1 VRRRAETDAEFTEF
15 LAARSTQLYR
25 SAYLLT
31 TSPHAAEDLLQTA
44 LAKTYAAWGRVQRAD
59 DPVAYVHGVLIKT
72 FLSERRKRSSSELPT
87 AEPSL
92 LDRADRSPRASE
104 ASDPTDRVAL
114 TTALARLAPLDRAV
128 VVLRFWEDR
137 SVAQTATD
145 LDLSE
150 AAVKNRSLRALRT
163 LRELLA
169 PSDYQPT
176 HNGSTS

>member
-1 VRRRAETDAEFTEF
+1 VRRRADTDTEFTEF
-15 LAARSTQLYR
+15 LAARSGQLYR

-31 TSPHAAEDLLQTA
+31 TSPHSAEDLLQTT
-44 LAKTYAAWGRVQRAD
+44 LAKSYSAWGRVRRAD

-72 FLSERRKRSSSELPT
+72 FLSERRKRSSGELPV
-87 AEPSL
+87 AEPGL
-92 LDRADRSPRASE
+92 LGRLDRAATP
-104 ASDPTDRVAL
+104 SDPTDRVAL
-114 TTALARLAPLDRAV
+114 MTALARLAPLDRAV

-137 SVAQTATD
+137 SVAQTAAD

-169 PSDYQPT
+169 EPT
-176 HNGSTS
+176 HNGSTP

>member
-1 VRRRAETDAEFTEF
+1 VRRRADTDTEFTEF
-15 LAARSTQLYR
+15 LAARSAQLYR

-31 TSPHAAEDLLQTA
+31 TSPHSAEDLLQAT
-44 LAKTYAAWGRVQRAD
+44 LAKSYSAWGRVRRAD

-72 FLSERRKRSSSELPT
+72 FLSERRKRSSSELPV
-87 AEPSL
+87 AEPGL
-92 LDRADRSPRASE
+92 LGRLDRAATS
-104 ASDPTDRVAL
+104 SDPTDRVAL
-114 TTALARLAPLDRAV
+114 MTALARLAPLDRAV

-137 SVAQTATD
+137 SVAQTAAD

-169 PSDYQPT
+169 EPT
-176 HNGSTS
+176 HNGSTP

>member
-1 VRRRAETDAEFTEF
+1 VRRGADTDAEFTEF
-15 LAARSTQLYR
+15 LAARSAQLYR

-44 LAKTYAAWGRVQRAD
+44 LAKTYAAWARVRRAD

-72 FLSERRKRSSSELPT
+72 FLSDRRRRSSTELPVADPALLGRTDRTPT
-87 AEPSL
+87 AP
-92 LDRADRSPRASE
+92 
-104 ASDPTDRVAL
+104 DPTDRVAL
-114 TTALARLAPLDRAV
+114 MTVLARLAPLDRAV

-163 LRELLA
+163 LREHLA
-169 PSDYQPT
+169 EPT
-176 HNGSTS
+176 HNGSNS